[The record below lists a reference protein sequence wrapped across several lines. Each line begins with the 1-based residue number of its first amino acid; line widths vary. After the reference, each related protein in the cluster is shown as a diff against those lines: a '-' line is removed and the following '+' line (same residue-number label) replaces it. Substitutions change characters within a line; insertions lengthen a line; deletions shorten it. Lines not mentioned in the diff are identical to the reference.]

1 MQYGKVVASLGAV
14 EEVGILQWHE
24 RAGRRC
30 ADAEPRTGLMMA
42 LYALFSELSFL
53 GLHSEELVL

>member
-14 EEVGILQWHE
+14 EEVGILQWQE

-30 ADAEPRTGLMMA
+30 ADVEPRTGLLTA
-42 LYALFSELSFL
+42 SYALFSELSFL
-53 GLHSEELVL
+53 GLHSTVCL